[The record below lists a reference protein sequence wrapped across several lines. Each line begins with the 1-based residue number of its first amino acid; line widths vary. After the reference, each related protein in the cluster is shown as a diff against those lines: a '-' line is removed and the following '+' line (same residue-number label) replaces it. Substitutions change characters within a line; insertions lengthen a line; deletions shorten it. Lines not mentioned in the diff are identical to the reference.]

1 MEYTPQKTIKPKKK
15 ILHFK
20 RCKKN
25 FYFDELFGFFISE
38 NKSKSKK
45 EETFIEKNRNV
56 ILENFE
62 PMSVEQTDFANL
74 FGKDDM
80 ADIHKIGGRKDRA
93 EYVLTLCDRLPKEKR
108 EIACAHLERSI
119 PMSKEKPSQEKYRKL
134 LLINTCLLRVKLIFL
149 LLIHIFSLYSHFC

>member
-1 MEYTPQKTIKPKKK
+1 
-15 ILHFK
+15 
-20 RCKKN
+20 
-25 FYFDELFGFFISE
+25 
-38 NKSKSKK
+38 
-45 EETFIEKNRNV
+45 
-56 ILENFE
+56 
-62 PMSVEQTDFANL
+62 MSVEQTDFANL

-93 EYVLTLCDRLPKEKR
+93 EYVLRLCDRLPKEKR